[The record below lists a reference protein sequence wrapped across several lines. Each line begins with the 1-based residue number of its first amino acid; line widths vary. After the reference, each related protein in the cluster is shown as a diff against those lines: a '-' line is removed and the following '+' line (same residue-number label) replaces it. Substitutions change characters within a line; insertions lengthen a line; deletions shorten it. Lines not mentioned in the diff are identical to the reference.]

1 MTAGAPA
8 AVAGAEAVLVLDGV
22 TKRYG
27 DVAAVRDLALVA
39 RDGELLTLVGPSGC
53 GKSTT
58 LRLVAGLERPDDGEI
73 SIGGELVAGKRAWRP
88 AERRPVGLVFQDHA
102 LFPHLTV
109 AGNVAFGLDRWS
121 ADRRRA
127 RLADI
132 LELVQMSSLAGR
144 YPHELSGGEQQRVA
158 LARALAPEPAVVLL
172 DEPFSNLD
180 RNLRAQIR
188 ADTVAVLR
196 ATGTTCVLVTHDQ
209 HEAMAVGD
217 RVVVMHHGRIE
228 QVDVPGAVFHLP
240 ANRFVATFMG
250 DADFLPGRRDGADF
264 HTEAGPVA
272 APAGLPSGQRGE
284 VMLRPHEV
292 SLHPHGGGAGGGRV
306 VAAEFQG
313 GFYLYTVEL
322 PSGRRL
328 RSLQPHTT
336 TWPVGST
343 VAVELTPGHVPA
355 VLVGDVRS
363 RADPHRRG

>member
-1 MTAGAPA
+1 
-8 AVAGAEAVLVLDGV
+8 
-22 TKRYG
+22 
-27 DVAAVRDLALVA
+27 
-39 RDGELLTLVGPSGC
+39 
-53 GKSTT
+53 
-58 LRLVAGLERPDDGEI
+58 
-73 SIGGELVAGKRAWRP
+73 
-88 AERRPVGLVFQDHA
+88 
-102 LFPHLTV
+102 
-109 AGNVAFGLDRWS
+109 
-121 ADRRRA
+121 
-127 RLADI
+127 
-132 LELVQMSSLAGR
+132 
-144 YPHELSGGEQQRVA
+144 
-158 LARALAPEPAVVLL
+158 
-172 DEPFSNLD
+172 
-180 RNLRAQIR
+180 
-188 ADTVAVLR
+188 
-196 ATGTTCVLVTHDQ
+196 
-209 HEAMAVGD
+209 
-217 RVVVMHHGRIE
+217 MHHGRIE

-292 SLHPHGGGAGGGRV
+292 SLHPHGAGAGGGRV

-355 VLVGDVRS
+355 VLVGD
-363 RADPHRRG
+363 RAVEG